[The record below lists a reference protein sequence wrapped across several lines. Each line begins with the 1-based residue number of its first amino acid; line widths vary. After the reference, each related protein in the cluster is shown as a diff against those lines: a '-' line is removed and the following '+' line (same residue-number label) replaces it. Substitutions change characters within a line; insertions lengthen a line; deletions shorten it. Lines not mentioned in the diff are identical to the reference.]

1 LEVEV
6 EGIRELPTELRLTGG
21 GMGLGGAPLWAN
33 FEMVLPKE
41 GTEEKE
47 VRRVVLLLT
56 LAVVPFVGGR
66 WGRVLVVAIFRER
79 SDTVRLKV
87 ETNPRRRDITK
98 RNNAEDCRQ
107 EKVSCLQ
114 KLPLNGSTIF

>member
-1 LEVEV
+1 
-6 EGIRELPTELRLTGG
+6 
-21 GMGLGGAPLWAN
+21 MGLGGAPLWAN